1 MGNGSREPSQGSRGK
16 KKKATMYQIT
26 LDGVPMWSVNGMNF
40 LTKEEA
46 EKAEQEMLDFYR
58 NNKYCGD

>member
-1 MGNGSREPSQGSRGK
+1 
-16 KKKATMYQIT
+16 MYPIT
-26 LDGVPMWSVNGMNF
+26 IDGVSMWCVNGINF

-46 EKAEQEMLDFYR
+46 EKAEQEILDFYR